1 MFYLFKNGECE
12 TICEDKSRLEA
23 LIENE
28 DTDVII
34 LENDEWLNP
43 SDLTIV
49 DGEIKVNTITQTA
62 EEIKVAK
69 LTALDAECQ
78 PQFTAL
84 AQSLGLA
91 TLDGDQTVMDGIKE
105 DYAAL
110 KAQYQTK
117 KEEIENG

>member
-12 TICEDKSRLEA
+12 TMCEDKSRLEA

-28 DTDVII
+28 DKDVII
-34 LENDEWLNP
+34 LENDSWLNP
-43 SDLTIV
+43 SDLTIE

-62 EEIKVAK
+62 EEIKAAK
-69 LTALDAECQ
+69 LTALDAEYQ
-78 PQFTAL
+78 PQFTSL

-91 TLDGDQTVMDGIKE
+91 TLDGDQTVIDSIKS

>member
-23 LIENE
+23 LIPEE
-28 DTDVII
+28 DTDATIV
-34 LENDEWLNP
+34 ESDVWYNP
-43 SDLTIV
+43 SDISLV
-49 DGEIKVNTITQTA
+49 DGKIQLNTITQTA
-62 EEIKVAK
+62 EEIKATK
-69 LTALDAECQ
+69 LTALDAEYQ
-78 PQFTAL
+78 PRFTAL

-91 TLDGDQTVMDGIKE
+91 TLDGDQTVIDGIKE

-117 KEEIENG
+117 KEDIENG